1 MLNTILKV
9 TRLVNEMPIKS
20 VAENSGVSYSCIS
33 ELETGKKSPTITTL
47 KSLAKIYNIKVS
59 KLLLFEEIAIEQ
71 NLNYQQILK
80 MILEYYVYEKNNENS
95 NAQTLAKTK

>member
-33 ELETGKKSPTITTL
+33 ELEAGKKSPTITTL